1 MKIAVFPGSF
11 DPVTLGHL
19 SVIEAVAP
27 IFDKLYVAIG
37 VNADKP
43 GCFPV
48 EKRKQWLQQVLSSFN
63 NIEIIDYNGLT
74 VDLCKTLNAKF
85 LVRGLRNVLDFQY
98 EKDMAEANRKLHL
111 VMATFP
117 HDLGC
122 PAVGASLFQ
131 GCGRVF
137 PRSDPAC
144 GQAHC
149 SGRRCDP

>member
-27 IFDKLYVAIG
+27 LFDKIYVAIG

-48 EKRKQWLQQVLSSFN
+48 EQRKQWLQQVLSSFD

-74 VDLCKTLNAKF
+74 VDLCKSLNAKF
-85 LVRGLRNVLDFQY
+85 LVRGLRNAIDFQY
-98 EKDMAEANRKLHL
+98 EKDIAEANRRLAPEIETIFLLSSPELAHVSSSL
-111 VMATFP
+111 VRELY
-117 HDLGC
+117 HH
-122 PAVGASLFQ
+122 Q
-131 GCGRVF
+131 GNY
-137 PRSDPAC
+137 SDYV
-144 GQAHC
+144 
-149 SGRRCDP
+149 SFEL